1 LEEVVP
7 DASIPEAT
15 GPSPVR
21 KSVGNVTPFPQIHR
35 ERIKDVID
43 EARST
48 MEEAGVSLKNER
60 FPFILHHERMKS
72 ALRAGG
78 LRLTHSEIYALLSIW
93 AAERGEPDDYAW
105 QVVGGALDLL
115 KIRGESV
122 PEDVRSH
129 VERVYGGRD
138 FLEFCRGR
146 LTTASEGWK
155 S

>member
-1 LEEVVP
+1 MP
-7 DASIPEAT
+7 NASIPETT
-15 GPSPVR
+15 GPSFVR
-21 KSVGNVTPFPQIHR
+21 KSVGNITSFPQIHR

-48 MEEAGVSLKNER
+48 MEEAGVSLKDAR

-72 ALRAGG
+72 AFRTGG
-78 LRLTHSEIYALLSIW
+78 LRLTHSEIYALLSLW

-115 KIRGESV
+115 RVRGEVV

-129 VERVYGGRD
+129 VDRVYGSGD
-138 FLEFCRGR
+138 FLEFCRSR
-146 LTTASEGWK
+146 LASASERKK